1 MTSPIR
7 YTPLRPGPVGGGS
20 GYEKEAS
27 RVEGDSRLRIP
38 KSLESLLASATVAA
52 HEKAPRRDVLHQRRS
67 RFRADL
73 LQLNVQRL
81 GRGLFWPFLLGAVA
95 LSILLANIKRVRPIL
110 AIFIVALAIWIAGG
124 LSGLGWLG
132 FGWLTYSIS
141 LVLAPWPIPEAL
153 RARVLFDAIGV
164 WASGVLGLRL
174 LLSFVTTEG
183 LDNVRMQTELSL
195 AHGIQATL
203 VPDLSL
209 QTARFEAYGKSAPS
223 AEMGGDLIDLIET
236 DGSLLAYVADISGH
250 GLAAGQVM
258 GMLKAALRVSL
269 QSHQQP
275 VALLESADRVLP
287 AVKTAD
293 MYATLALLHLDGST
307 QAEYALAGHLPILH
321 YRQRSGDTARLSME
335 QFPLGLIPGGR
346 YASQRVCYSAGDIF
360 LLLTDGITE
369 VVNERDEEFGLARLE
384 QLLNQHAAQPLPQ
397 IWEMV
402 MGEVRQHGAQQ
413 DDQSLLLLRVRQ

>member
-1 MTSPIR
+1 MKKRLQEWRVILGSAFPR
-7 YTPLRPGPVGGGS
+7 ASNPYWRALPLRRM
-20 GYEKEAS
+20 K
-27 RVEGDSRLRIP
+27 R
-38 KSLESLLASATVAA
+38 LLAGTFFTSAVVGFA
-52 HEKAPRRDVLHQRRS
+52 
-67 RFRADL
+67 ADL

-95 LSILLANIKRVRPIL
+95 VSILLANIKRVRPIL

-153 RARVLFDAIGV
+153 RARVLFDAIGI

-402 MGEVRQHGAQQ
+402 MGEVRQHGARQ

>member
-1 MTSPIR
+1 MKKRLQEWRVILGSAFPR
-7 YTPLRPGPVGGGS
+7 ASNPYWRALPLRRM
-20 GYEKEAS
+20 K
-27 RVEGDSRLRIP
+27 R
-38 KSLESLLASATVAA
+38 LLAGTFFTSAVVGFA
-52 HEKAPRRDVLHQRRS
+52 
-67 RFRADL
+67 ADL

-236 DGSLLAYVADISGH
+236 DGSLLAYVAIFQDTGSP
-250 GLAAGQVM
+250 LAKSWG
-258 GMLKAALRVSL
+258 
-269 QSHQQP
+269 
-275 VALLESADRVLP
+275 
-287 AVKTAD
+287 
-293 MYATLALLHLDGST
+293 
-307 QAEYALAGHLPILH
+307 
-321 YRQRSGDTARLSME
+321 
-335 QFPLGLIPGGR
+335 
-346 YASQRVCYSAGDIF
+346 C
-360 LLLTDGITE
+360 
-369 VVNERDEEFGLARLE
+369 
-384 QLLNQHAAQPLPQ
+384 
-397 IWEMV
+397 
-402 MGEVRQHGAQQ
+402 
-413 DDQSLLLLRVRQ
+413 